1 MLFVRSILPSH
12 SVRAALY
19 CAAAAAA
26 PKIRLHTV
34 TPLYEAAQ
42 LVLPDKQRHYLSS
55 VMRVKPGDTVALFNG
70 ADGEWSASVDR
81 IDKRQG
87 VLCVRSLLRPQPTD
101 TTTAPV
107 LAFALIKNARLPAL
121 IEKATE
127 LGVAELQPLI
137 TQHCASRDVK
147 LERLQ
152 AIVASWL
159 KSLRWPVAA
168 LARGLPSGL
177 RAAAAPMRPQRRR
190 RRRLKASRDRASSP
204 HAPLNT
210 CGLTGSVRVERQAT
224 EAAEQCG
231 RLDVPHPGGRR
242 SRCPPSS
249 TRGSPPLLSLFAMSA
264 VVPCLSAAPCRSRP
278 LAWACSWGPRAAS
291 RRRSLSCSRRTR
303 RSPLPPSAAT
313 SCEPRLRRWR
323 RWP

>member
-1 MLFVRSILPSH
+1 MPGQREVEAAELCHRAVRMLFVRSILPSH

-55 VMRVKPGDTVALFNG
+55 VMRLKPGDTVALFNG
-70 ADGEWSASVDR
+70 ADGEWSAAVDKL
-81 IDKRQG
+81 DKRQG
-87 VLCVRSLLRPQPTD
+87 VLCVRSLLRPQPTGTD
-101 TTTAPV
+101 AAPV

-127 LGVAELQPLI
+127 LGVAELQPLV

-152 AIVASWL
+152 AI
-159 KSLRWPVAA
+159 
-168 LARGLPSGL
+168 
-177 RAAAAPMRPQRRR
+177 
-190 RRRLKASRDRASSP
+190 
-204 HAPLNT
+204 
-210 CGLTGSVRVERQAT
+210 AT

-231 RLDVPHPGGRR
+231 RLDVPQLR
-242 SRCPPSS
+242 
-249 TRGSPPLLSLFAMSA
+249 PPLALPAFLGAWE
-264 VVPCLSAAPCRSRP
+264 RS
-278 LAWACSWGPRAAS
+278 
-291 RRRSLSCSRRTR
+291 
-303 RSPLPPSAAT
+303 SPLFVCDERGGALPLSRALPEPPVGVGVLVGPEGGFSPAEFELLAEHEAAAFASLGSNT
-313 SCEPRLRRWR
+313 LRAETAALAALAVIACA
-323 RWP
+323 

>member
-1 MLFVRSILPSH
+1 MLFGRSILPSH

-34 TPLYEAAQ
+34 APLYEAAQ

-81 IDKRQG
+81 LDKRQG

-101 TTTAPV
+101 TSGAPV

-152 AIVASWL
+152 AIACSLVE
-159 KSLRWPVAA
+159 KSA
-168 LARGLPSGL
+168 LARGCPGPRPAEWPQRL
-177 RAAAAPMRPQRRR
+177 RPLLCAPRRR
-190 RRRLKASRDRASSP
+190 RRRSKAARGRTSSP
-204 HAPLNT
+204 HA
-210 CGLTGSVRVERQAT
+210 
-224 EAAEQCG
+224 
-231 RLDVPHPGGRR
+231 
-242 SRCPPSS
+242 
-249 TRGSPPLLSLFAMSA
+249 
-264 VVPCLSAAPCRSRP
+264 AP
-278 LAWACSWGPRAAS
+278 
-291 RRRSLSCSRRTR
+291 
-303 RSPLPPSAAT
+303 
-313 SCEPRLRRWR
+313 
-323 RWP
+323 

>member
-1 MLFVRSILPSH
+1 MLFVRSMLPSH
-12 SVRAALY
+12 SVRAARY

-34 TPLYEAAQ
+34 APLSEAAQ

-81 IDKRQG
+81 LDKRQG

-101 TTTAPV
+101 TSAAPV

-152 AIVASWL
+152 AIACQLVERL
-159 KSLRWPVAA
+159 PWPVAA
-168 LARGLPSGL
+168 LGRGLPSGL
-177 RAAAAPMRPQRRR
+177 R
-190 RRRLKASRDRASSP
+190 
-204 HAPLNT
+204 
-210 CGLTGSVRVERQAT
+210 G
-224 EAAEQCG
+224 
-231 RLDVPHPGGRR
+231 
-242 SRCPPSS
+242 
-249 TRGSPPLLSLFAMSA
+249 
-264 VVPCLSAAPCRSRP
+264 
-278 LAWACSWGPRAAS
+278 
-291 RRRSLSCSRRTR
+291 
-303 RSPLPPSAAT
+303 
-313 SCEPRLRRWR
+313 
-323 RWP
+323 

>member
-1 MLFVRSILPSH
+1 MLFVRSMLPSH

-34 TPLYEAAQ
+34 APLFEAAQ

-81 IDKRQG
+81 LDKRQG

-101 TTTAPV
+101 TSAAPV

-152 AIVASWL
+152 AIACQLVE
-159 KSLRWPVAA
+159 KAA
-168 LARGLPSGL
+168 LARGCPGPRPAEWPQRL
-177 RAAAAPMRPQRRR
+177 RPLLCAPRRR
-190 RRRLKASRDRASSP
+190 RRRSKAARDRTSSP
-204 HAPLNT
+204 HAFPQHLRADWV
-210 CGLTGSVRVERQAT
+210 CACR
-224 EAAEQCG
+224 AA
-231 RLDVPHPGGRR
+231 GGRGGR
-242 SRCPPSS
+242 
-249 TRGSPPLLSLFAMSA
+249 A
-264 VVPCLSAAPCRSRP
+264 VRAAR
-278 LAWACSWGPRAAS
+278 RAAS
-291 RRRSLSCSRRTR
+291 AAAARAAR
-303 RSPLPPSAAT
+303 LP
-313 SCEPRLRRWR
+313 
-323 RWP
+323 

>member
-177 RAAAAPMRPQRRR
+177 RGCGRSYAPPTAAP
-190 RRRLKASRDRASSP
+190 
-204 HAPLNT
+204 
-210 CGLTGSVRVERQAT
+210 
-224 EAAEQCG
+224 
-231 RLDVPHPGGRR
+231 
-242 SRCPPSS
+242 
-249 TRGSPPLLSLFAMSA
+249 PPLKSF
-264 VVPCLSAAPCRSRP
+264 
-278 LAWACSWGPRAAS
+278 
-291 RRRSLSCSRRTR
+291 T
-303 RSPLPPSAAT
+303 
-313 SCEPRLRRWR
+313 
-323 RWP
+323 